1 MRPKAAKIFAKNK
14 WASAISLKKQEY
26 LTKNAQK
33 QENTGIKI
41 PVRKKQELFEVKI
54 EKQEKTGK
62 TGTARGLQFFALA
75 SSIQCLSQ
83 IQFIAF

>member
-1 MRPKAAKIFAKNK
+1 MPK
-14 WASAISLKKQEY
+14 
-26 LTKNAQK
+26 K

-62 TGTARGLQFFALA
+62 TGTARGLSVFGWVLDFPELKKAHQKYRKREREMREFNHSAIFEGDGGGP
-75 SSIQCLSQ
+75 Q
-83 IQFIAF
+83 